1 MPFKSEKQRRWMY
14 KNKPEMAEEFQ
25 KATPKGKK
33 LPKYAPKKKTK
44 KKKKK
49 KSAIERIRLILAEE
63 IQQGLSSAPSPGEAV
78 PEQAPPQQQMDVGTL
93 TSMVPKIMGQLDS
106 SDVNQTKNYFIN
118 EMNVDAQTAE
128 QAVTNYA
135 VKIYKEEN
143 AKRQR
148 KIQEFNNKTVMD
160 VAQKFG
166 IDPEKVKGWAD
177 NKPLPPL
184 SQPGAAMLDRAIRLG
199 NIVRKD
205 AMKRYASVDNA
216 LDTAK
221 NASTSE
227 KIKNLI
233 SFFSSFDSIEDG
245 VSKILSSL
253 ESIKSTIPADDTV
266 TASVSGKI
274 GVVASVLWAVTFIL
288 ALGATGESDFN
299 ARYWHLNPDK
309 ADEFTAM
316 AAAFSSMGL
325 ASITQALSNFFKKK
339 EDKVRNRAYQG
350 NQLG

>member
-1 MPFKSEKQRRWMY
+1 MY
-14 KNKPEMAEEFQ
+14 KNKPEMAAEFQ

-33 LPKYAPKKKTK
+33 LPMRVKK

-63 IQQGLSSAPSPGEAV
+63 IQQGLSSAPTPGEAV
-78 PEQAPPQQQMDVGTL
+78 PEQAQPQQQMDVGTL

-106 SDVNQTKNYFIN
+106 SDINQTKNYFIN

-135 VKIYKEEN
+135 VRIYKEEN

-160 VAQKFG
+160 VAKKFG

-177 NKPLPPL
+177 SKPLPPL
-184 SQPGAAMLDRAIRLG
+184 SQPGAAMLNRAIRLG

-216 LDTAK
+216 LDKAS
-221 NASTSE
+221 NASTPE

-233 SFFSSFDSIEDG
+233 SFFSSFSSIEEG
-245 VSKILSSL
+245 VSKLLSSL
-253 ESIKSTIPADDTV
+253 ESIKSTIPTDNTV
-266 TASVSGKI
+266 TAQMSKKVGI
-274 GVVASVLWAVTFIL
+274 VASVLWAVTFFL

-316 AAAFSSMGL
+316 AATFSSMGL
-325 ASITQALSNFFKKK
+325 AGITQALSAFFKKK
-339 EDKVRNRAYQG
+339 EDKKTKRNRSYQG